1 MRTALYLRVPLCGP
15 LQSVTVGSKV
25 SSAVAAHAV
34 NGREEEEEREERET
48 LVGGFGHGG
57 WYHTHTHAHTH
68 THTHTHNKYTC
79 TYVLC
84 VRI

>member
-1 MRTALYLRVPLCGP
+1 MRMTLYLRVPLCGL

-25 SSAVAAHAV
+25 RSAVAALAV
-34 NGREEEEEREERET
+34 NRREEEEEEKERET
-48 LVGGFGHGG
+48 QVCSFGHSG
-57 WYHTHTHAHTH
+57 WSHTHTSTRARTH
-68 THTHTHNKYTC
+68 DKYTC